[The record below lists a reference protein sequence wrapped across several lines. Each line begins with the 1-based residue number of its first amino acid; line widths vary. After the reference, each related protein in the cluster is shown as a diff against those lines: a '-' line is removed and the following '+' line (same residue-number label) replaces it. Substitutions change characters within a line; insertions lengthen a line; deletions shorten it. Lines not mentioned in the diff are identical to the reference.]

1 MLRGIADRLALTDAE
16 RRAIIFLTGTFVLGL
31 LIRLLQ
37 GTFASP
43 PNFDYSAS
51 DSVFA
56 ALSAGSVGPDTADT
70 PSTSST
76 STRSEPRA
84 GDSRHKAD
92 QRVNVN
98 SASKDALMTL
108 PGIGSALADRIILER
123 TDNGPFRNA
132 ADLNRVRGLGP
143 KRIEQLR
150 PLVIVD

>member
-56 ALSAGSVGPDTADT
+56 ALSTGSVRPDSAG
-70 PSTSST
+70 TSST
-76 STRSEPRA
+76 RSTGLRSVPRA
-84 GDSRHKAD
+84 KGPRHRAD
-92 QRVNVN
+92 QRVNIN
-98 SASKDALMTL
+98 SAAKDALMTL
-108 PGIGSALADRIILER
+108 PGIGSAMADRIILER
-123 TDNGPFRNA
+123 MDNGPFRNA